1 MVPSQYNYT
10 TLVYGNTALMKASY
24 NGHLEVVKALVAAGA
39 DVNAKTNVGQARGAL
54 RTAKGG
60 LDSSSF
66 KEVQILSQ
74 SGIV

>member
-39 DVNAKTNVGQARGAL
+39 DVNAKDNVGQGGHCVRGGAL
-54 RTAKGG
+54 
-60 LDSSSF
+60 SVS
-66 KEVQILSQ
+66 
-74 SGIV
+74 

>member
-1 MVPSQYNYT
+1 MVPSQNGY
-10 TLVYGNTALMKASY
+10 TALYLASNEGY
-24 NGHLEVVKALVAAGA
+24 LEVVKALVADGA
-39 DVNAKTNVGQARGAL
+39 DVNAKDKVGQARGAL